1 MVSTTPFVVLT
12 NAVSVALGGIVT
24 HVAYRA
30 HRRTGSRPLRWLAV
44 GLAMLTAVGA
54 VGVADGLVG
63 LGPEV
68 TRLGQ
73 AVGLAVGFG
82 MVAVALY
89 QQVE

>member
-12 NAVSVALGGIVT
+12 NAVSVALGGVVT

-30 HRRTGSRPLRWLAV
+30 HRRTDSRPLRWLAV
-44 GLAMLTAVGA
+44 GLAALTAVGA
-54 VGVADGLVG
+54 VGVADGLLG
-63 LGPEV
+63 LDPAAR
-68 TRLGQ
+68 RLGQ
-73 AVGLAVGFG
+73 ATALAVGFG